1 MFLPALLASLLLA
14 QSPVATDSLV
24 VTLLGTGTPQPRSDR
39 LGPATL
45 IEAGGRRL
53 LFDAGRGVPI
63 RLEEAGI
70 RPGSVQVVFLTH
82 HHSDHTSGL
91 PDLWLTGW
99 LPPFG
104 GRTTPLR
111 VIGPTGTRGLVD
123 GLRAAFAEDLR
134 IRVAEERL
142 PASGSGL
149 VATEFAS
156 DTVVFNEDGVVV
168 EAFLVDHG
176 GELKPAYGYRVSYG
190 GRSVVISGDTRYS
203 PNLIAHAQHA
213 DVLIHEVAMAP
224 AAIQDQPPIRFILA
238 HHTSPAEVA
247 RVFTLTAPRLAVLTH
262 FALPPS
268 RQAGGDL
275 TPAVV
280 VATTRALYA
289 GRLEGGEDLM
299 RIAVGDSIRV
309 SSARPRP

>member
-1 MFLPALLASLLLA
+1 MFLPVLLASILLL
-14 QSPVATDSLV
+14 QGPSRGDSLV

-45 IEAGGRRL
+45 VEAGGHRL

-70 RPGSVQVVFLTH
+70 RTGSVQVVFLTH

-104 GRTTPLR
+104 GRRTALR
-111 VIGPTGTRGLVD
+111 VIGPAGTRQLVD
-123 GLRAAFAEDLR
+123 GLRTAYAEDIR
-134 IRVAEERL
+134 IRSAAENL
-142 PASGSGL
+142 PVSGSEL
-149 VATEFAS
+149 LAREFSS
-156 DTVVFNEDGVVV
+156 DTVVFKEDGVVV
-168 EAFLVDHG
+168 ESFLVDHG
-176 GELKPAYGYRVSYG
+176 GEIKPAYGYRVSYG
-190 GRSVVISGDTRYS
+190 GHSVVISGDTRYS
-203 PNLIAHAQHA
+203 TNLIAHAQRA

-224 AAIQDQPPIRFILA
+224 AAIRDQPQIRFILS

-247 RVFTLTAPRLAVLTH
+247 KVFGLTAPRLAVLMH

-268 RQAGGDL
+268 RQAGVDV
-275 TPAVV
+275 TPEIV
-280 VATTRALYA
+280 VAAVRELYA
-289 GRLEGGEDLM
+289 GRLEGGRDLM
-299 RIAVGDSIRV
+299 RITIADSIRV
-309 SSARPRP
+309 SGARPGP